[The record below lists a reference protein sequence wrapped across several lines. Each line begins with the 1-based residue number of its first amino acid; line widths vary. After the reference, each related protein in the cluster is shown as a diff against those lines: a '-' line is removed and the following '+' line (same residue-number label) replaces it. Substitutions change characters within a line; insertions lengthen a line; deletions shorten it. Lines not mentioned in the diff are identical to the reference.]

1 MTDTPKAAAST
12 EPWPLA
18 DVDNDIADT
27 KVNHVQ
33 LAIDEKWMR
42 VAMQLAEQAELQ
54 GEVPV
59 GAVLVKDDVLIASGC
74 NLSIVNH
81 DPTAHA
87 EMECIRQAGKVLEN
101 YRMLDTTLYVT
112 LEPCTMCAGA
122 MIHSRITRIVYGA
135 DDLKTGAAGSVINLL
150 QHSAFNHQLDVTSG
164 VLATQCAEQ
173 LSLFF
178 QRRRAEK
185 KALKQLAKKSPD

>member
-1 MTDTPKAAAST
+1 MTDTPKKHVSSDT
-12 EPWPLA
+12 CPLSNA
-18 DVDNDIADT
+18 HNE
-27 KVNHVQ
+27 KSNQ
-33 LAIDEKWMR
+33 LQRAIDEKWMR
-42 VAMQLAEQAELQ
+42 LAMQLAEQAERE

-122 MIHSRITRIVYGA
+122 MIHSRIARIVYGA
-135 DDLKTGAAGSVINLL
+135 DDLKTGAAGSVIDLL
-150 QHSAFNHQLDVTSG
+150 AHPAFNHQLEVTSG
-164 VLATQCAEQ
+164 VLADQCAQQ
-173 LSLFF
+173 LSAFF
-178 QRRRAEK
+178 KRRRAEK
-185 KALKQLAKKSPD
+185 KALKQLVRKSTD

>member
-1 MTDTPKAAAST
+1 VTDTPEAHVSNDT
-12 EPWPLA
+12 CPPP
-18 DVDNDIADT
+18 DVDNDP
-27 KVNHVQ
+27 VNEVQ
-33 LAIDEKWMR
+33 QAIDEKWMR
-42 VAMQLAEQAELQ
+42 LAMQLAEQAERE

-122 MIHSRITRIVYGA
+122 MIHSRIARIVYGA
-135 DDLKTGAAGSVINLL
+135 DDLKTGAAGSVIDLL
-150 QHSAFNHQLDVTSG
+150 AHPAFNHQLEVTSG
-164 VLATQCAEQ
+164 VLADQCAQQ
-173 LSLFF
+173 LSAFF
-178 QRRRAEK
+178 KRRRAEK
-185 KALKQLAKKSPD
+185 KALKQLARKSTD

>member
-1 MTDTPKAAAST
+1 MTDTPKAHVST
-12 EPWPLA
+12 DTCPLSNA
-18 DVDNDIADT
+18 HND
-27 KVNHVQ
+27 KSNQ
-33 LAIDEKWMR
+33 LQRAIDEKWMR
-42 VAMQLAEQAELQ
+42 LAMQLAEQAELK

-122 MIHSRITRIVYGA
+122 MVHSRIARVVYGA

-150 QHSAFNHQLDVTSG
+150 QHPVFNHQLEVSSG
-164 VLATQCAEQ
+164 VMAAECGAQ
-173 LSLFF
+173 LSAFF

-185 KALKQLAKKSPD
+185 KALKQLAIK